1 MSTAVLSVGTPIEVW
16 ENAAFSPERVLL
28 IHESENGSLGLFA
41 RWWQSEG
48 VEIINVLA
56 SDGLKSQTIMD
67 EVRLRVARKLIQL

>member
-1 MSTAVLSVGTPIEVW
+1 
-16 ENAAFSPERVLL
+16 
-28 IHESENGSLGLFA
+28 
-41 RWWQSEG
+41 